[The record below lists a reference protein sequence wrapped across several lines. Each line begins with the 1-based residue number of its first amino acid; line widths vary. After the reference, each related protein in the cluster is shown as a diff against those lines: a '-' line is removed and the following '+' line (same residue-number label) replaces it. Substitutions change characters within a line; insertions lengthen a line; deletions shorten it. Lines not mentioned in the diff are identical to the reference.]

1 MLCSTGAE
9 GHALLQRRLGSGTLQ
24 LARLFKIHKC
34 HQPQCGLI
42 PSELLDALSS
52 ELLDETSGGG
62 NTSAAL
68 AHSRMT
74 LRTKSFFVLVC
85 LSLVSFS
92 AARMCHVQ

>member
-42 PSELLDALSS
+42 PSELLDEISS
-52 ELLDETSGGG
+52 ELLDETSGGRQ
-62 NTSAAL
+62 
-68 AHSRMT
+68 HQR
-74 LRTKSFFVLVC
+74 SFGPFKDDTTHEVFLC
-85 LSLVSFS
+85 AGLPLPS
-92 AARMCHVQ
+92 